1 MELKEYIQN
10 ELNGMKRTTGRVLKD
25 LVQSDYAWRP
35 ASGCNSIGLILFH
48 VAKSEDS
55 FLARIQGQPMLWD
68 SDKWYERL
76 KASQSE
82 AGSHYTVDQVNAFPC
97 PDYKE
102 LNAYFETVRARTLE
116 YLGGLS
122 SADLAKKIT
131 VLPFPGETT
140 VASMLALIV
149 SHSIGHFAE
158 MSYIRGILRGM
169 DK

>member
-25 LVQSDYAWRP
+25 LVQSDYVWRP

-76 KASQSE
+76 NVSQSE
-82 AGSHYTVDQVNAFPC
+82 AGSHYTVEQVNAFPC

-102 LNAYFETVRARTLE
+102 LAAYFETVRAKTIE

-122 SADLAKKIT
+122 SADLGKKIT

-158 MSYIRGILRGM
+158 MSYLRGILRGL